1 MPDIRRFP
9 NRFLLAA
16 TIMSLL
22 LATSQTFAQDDDTAD
37 DTREVAKPVITINL
51 ASVDTALKRADY
63 LFSSIDRPEISDLIS
78 FKLSDV
84 RDLKGV
90 NRELP
95 AGVMIFISE
104 GIVPLPNPV
113 GYVPVDDIGE
123 FGQTLESVGAK
134 LTKLPEAEDLYE
146 LIPQRGV
153 SQFVSWQNGYAF
165 IGQNIDTVD
174 RPFANPA
181 VFGKTLAQKY
191 DLCASATLRNT
202 PEHIRELLLA
212 TLRNSTQA
220 AMQQRDNEP
229 EGAYRIRRA
238 QAEGNLHF
246 VESLLEHGEE
256 VTIGFNVDDVE
267 NHAFLE
273 LIVRAKPDTP
283 FAEELL
289 EGVGKPS
296 RFVPALDA
304 TVPMSLSMSA
314 MLNDYNRKTLSELFS
329 VGQQEISRELSQL
342 PPDTPKEE
350 IPELDSVRG
359 LFDSLRATTK
369 AGHLDGFVQFFG
381 NVEDNFVLAGGVKLV
396 NAPAFGNGLA
406 AILERASEF
415 ASDVEIEVGAA
426 SHGDVVFHRIQG
438 DRASR
443 GDRTM
448 YGGPPAAYVGTDSQT
463 VWFAIGGENALPTL
477 RAAID
482 KVNAGQQV
490 APDKDQPP
498 FEFVMNMNHWVKLGA
513 KTRDAAM
520 EAAREAREKEAAA
533 QAEAARKAG
542 RPVPTQNEAEEP
554 PRGRRR
560 GPRFNELAA
569 QAFEEPGSDVL
580 RVDSRQIENGFRL
593 RAQFENGF
601 MRLIALAIAGQIDR
615 STDL

>member
-9 NRFLLAA
+9 NCFLLA
-16 TIMSLL
+16 TTVMSLL
-22 LATSQTFAQDDDTAD
+22 LTTSQAFAQDDDTTD
-37 DTREVAKPVITINL
+37 EKREVAKPVITINL

-63 LFSSIDRPEISDLIS
+63 LFASIERPEISDLIS
-78 FKLSDV
+78 FKLSDI
-84 RDLKGV
+84 RDLKGI

-95 AGVMIFISE
+95 AGIMIFISE

-174 RPFANPA
+174 RPFADPA
-181 VFGKTLAQKY
+181 VFGKALAQKY

-202 PEHIRELLLA
+202 PDHIRELLLA

-256 VTIGFNVDDVE
+256 ATIGFKVDDVA

-273 LIVRAKPDTP
+273 LVVRAKPDTP
-283 FAEELL
+283 FAEELI
-289 EGVGKPS
+289 EAVGKPS
-296 RFVPALDA
+296 RFAPALDS
-304 TVPMSLSMSA
+304 TVPLSLSISA

-329 VGQQEISRELSQL
+329 VGQTEISRGLSQL
-342 PPDTPKEE
+342 PQDTPKEE
-350 IPELDSVRG
+350 IPELESVRG
-359 LFDSLRATTK
+359 LFDSLRATIK
-369 AGHLDGFVQFFG
+369 VGHLDGFVQFFG
-381 NVEDNFVLAGGVKLV
+381 NAEDNFVLAGGIKLV
-396 NAPAFGNGLA
+396 NAPAFGTGLA
-406 AILERASEF
+406 GILERAAKF
-415 ASDVEIEVGAA
+415 ANDVEIEVGAA
-426 SHGDVVFHRIQG
+426 SHGDVVFHRITGQRASGG
-438 DRASR
+438 DRV
-443 GDRTM
+443 M
-448 YGGPPAAYVGTDSQT
+448 YGGVPSFYVGTDSQAL
-463 VWFAIGGENALPTL
+463 WFALGGDDALPTL

-482 KVNAGQQV
+482 KVNAGQLQ
-490 APDKDQPP
+490 APDKEQAP
-498 FEFVMNMNHWVKLGA
+498 FEFVMNMNHWVKMQARG
-513 KTRDAAM
+513 M
-520 EAAREAREKEAAA
+520 EAARERAEEARAAAEAAA
-533 QAEAARKAG
+533 KEAG
-542 RPVPTQNEAEEP
+542 SPTQNP
-554 PRGRRR
+554 DQQRRDNARNARRQR
-560 GPRFNELAA
+560 GPRFNELAGK
-569 QAFEEPGSDVL
+569 AFEEPGSDVL
-580 RVDSRQIENGFRL
+580 HVDSRPIENGFRV

-601 MRLIALAIAGQIDR
+601 LRLIALAIAGQIDR
-615 STDL
+615 QTDL

>member
-1 MPDIRRFP
+1 MPAHRRFP
-9 NRFLLAA
+9 ICTQLTAIVLAIVLVA
-16 TIMSLL
+16 DRSH
-22 LATSQTFAQDDDTAD
+22 AQDDDAAD
-37 DTREVAKPVITINL
+37 ERREVAKPVITINL

-63 LFSSIDRPEISDLIS
+63 LFASIERPEISDLIS

-84 RDLKGV
+84 RDLKGI

-123 FGQTLESVGAK
+123 FGQTLEAVGAK

-174 RPFANPA
+174 RPFADPA
-181 VFGKTLAQKY
+181 VFGKTLAAKY

-202 PEHIRELLLA
+202 PDHIRELLLA

-246 VESLLEHGEE
+246 IESLLEHGEE
-256 VTIGFNVDDVE
+256 ATIGFKVDDVA

-273 LIVRAKPDTP
+273 LVVRAKPDTP
-283 FAEELL
+283 FATELI
-289 EGVGKPS
+289 EAVGKPS
-296 RFVPALDA
+296 RFAPALDA
-304 TVPMSLSMSA
+304 TVPLSLSISA

-329 VGQQEISRELSQL
+329 VGQTEISRSLSQL
-342 PPDTPKEE
+342 PQDTPKDE
-350 IPELDSVRG
+350 IPELESVRG
-359 LFDSLRATTK
+359 LFDSLRATIK

-381 NVEDNFVLAGGVKLV
+381 NAEDKFVLAGGIKLV
-396 NAPAFGNGLA
+396 NGTAFGTGLA
-406 AILERASEF
+406 GILERAAKF
-415 ASDVEIEVGAA
+415 ANDVEIEVGVA
-426 SHGDVVFHRIQG
+426 SHAAVVFHRITG
-438 DRASR
+438 KRAV
-443 GDRTM
+443 GGFM
-448 YGGPPAAYVGTDSQT
+448 YGDAPSLYVGTDSQT
-463 VWFAIGGENALPTL
+463 VWFALGSENALPTL

-482 KVNAGQQV
+482 KVNAGQLQ
-490 APDKDQPP
+490 APDKEQAP
-498 FEFVMNMNHWVKLGA
+498 FEFVMNMNHWVKIQA
-513 KTRDAAM
+513 QAIDAAR
-520 EAAREAREKEAAA
+520 ARAEEARAAA
-533 QAEAARKAG
+533 TEAAG
-542 RPVPTQNEAEEP
+542 RPGQPTPDPDSQ
-554 PRGRRR
+554 GRNARRQR
-560 GPRFNELAA
+560 GPRFNELAGK
-569 QAFEEPGSDVL
+569 AFEEPGSDVL
-580 RVDSRQIENGFRL
+580 HVDSRPIENGFRM

-601 MRLIALAIAGQIDR
+601 LRLIALAIAGQIDR
-615 STDL
+615 QTDL